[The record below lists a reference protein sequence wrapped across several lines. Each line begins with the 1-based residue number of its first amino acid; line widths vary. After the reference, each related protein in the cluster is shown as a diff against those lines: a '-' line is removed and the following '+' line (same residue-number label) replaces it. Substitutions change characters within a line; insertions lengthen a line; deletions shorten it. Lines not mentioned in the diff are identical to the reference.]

1 MAQAR
6 IMSRTR
12 IFCTALVCLGCGM
25 VTRGQQLAITS
36 PLSGAVYSAGQ
47 IVNVTVS
54 VTNGQVAGVQV
65 GAQDMGF
72 TQYET
77 SSPYSFALTV
87 PTETIGLKKLFAVGL
102 VANEA
107 VIVSP
112 VITID
117 VEPSATPTA
126 ISFQQSLVTFGYVGQ
141 QRRIGVSAAFA
152 DGSTLDIS
160 QSSQLGFSSDTPT
173 VASVDP
179 TGLMTANGAGSANIT
194 TSYGKLTATMKAI
207 GPSGVKGDLNGD
219 GVVNSDDLFL
229 LESMLGSAPTGP
241 NDSRDIN
248 GDGKINILDVEAL
261 LTICGSACP
270 SLSPTTTSLAP
281 STTQTHLAQPVT
293 LTAMVTG
300 NAPTGS
306 VSFVVDGQLLDIGA
320 LKASG
325 QASIVVTS
333 LQVGAHTI
341 IATYMGNSIDSPSTS
356 QSLSVQVAA
365 ILGDVNGDGVV
376 NCADLAIV
384 KGSFGLKT
392 GQPGFDPRADVN
404 HDGVVNILDL
414 SIVAKQLP
422 PGTVCNY

>member
-179 TGLMTANGAGSANIT
+179 
-194 TSYGKLTATMKAI
+194 
-207 GPSGVKGDLNGD
+207 SGVKGDLNGD

-241 NDSRDIN
+241 NYSRDIN

-422 PGTVCNY
+422 AGTVCNY